1 MNNFS
6 SFSSFILPALKVN
19 IYQCYNKTKINIM
32 MKLRALEIKR
42 NYVGSEYRILRGE
55 FATANKRV
63 Q

>member
-1 MNNFS
+1 
-6 SFSSFILPALKVN
+6 
-19 IYQCYNKTKINIM
+19 

>member
-1 MNNFS
+1 
-6 SFSSFILPALKVN
+6 
-19 IYQCYNKTKINIM
+19 

-42 NYVGSEYRILRGE
+42 NYVGREYRILRGE